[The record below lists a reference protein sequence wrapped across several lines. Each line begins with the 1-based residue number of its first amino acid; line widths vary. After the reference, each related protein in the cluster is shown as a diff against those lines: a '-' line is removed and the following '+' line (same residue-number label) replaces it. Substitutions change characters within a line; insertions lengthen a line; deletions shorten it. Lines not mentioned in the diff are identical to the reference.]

1 MVFRKNKGGNSVGL
15 FFWPFMIASI
25 ILSFIALGTKK
36 SMFLVISSILI
47 LPLCLY
53 LAATPRFEWWG
64 LIFPFFYL
72 GAAFFLRRNIRF
84 LPVLLISPN
93 ILLIGWIGY
102 W

>member
-1 MVFRKNKGGNSVGL
+1 MGL

-25 ILSFIALGTKK
+25 VFSFIALVSKK
-36 SMFLVISSILI
+36 AIFLVISFILI
-47 LPLCLY
+47 IPLSLY

-72 GAAFFLRRNIRF
+72 GAALSLRKNIRW
-84 LPVLLISPN
+84 LSALLISPN

-102 W
+102 AVINQ